1 MIEYGEILVRIKGVT
16 PLLMNRIS
24 VNSLLKRSNRIR
36 DKLEEEDFEKQARES
51 AYIDEIDGKKQLY
64 IPAEAVYRCL
74 LNGAKGKREKS
85 TKISLVRL
93 LAGSVRIEPEK
104 IPLGTDKYEI
114 DIRPVVIQKSRVL
127 KARAKVP
134 KWEAEFKIIYNKR
147 LQPII
152 DKIKEC
158 LEEAGVTY
166 GLLDYRPERGGNF
179 GVFEVIKFEI
189 LK

>member
-1 MIEYGEILVRIKGVT
+1 
-16 PLLMNRIS
+16 MNRIDIEDFLQKS
-24 VNSLLKRSNRIR
+24 KIR
-36 DKLEEEDFEKQARES
+36 NKLSEEYNFEEEARKS
-51 AYIDEIDGKKQLY
+51 AYIAEIDGKKQLY
-64 IPAEAVYRCL
+64 ILAEAVYRCI
-74 LNGAKGKREKS
+74 LNGAKTHKERGTRR
-85 TKISLVRL
+85 SLARL
-93 LAGSVRIEPEK
+93 LAGRIRIEPEK